1 MCWGGSGV
9 RRRLMLL
16 ASGRRLRSPAPFC
29 TAYSTPGGG
38 TVRRRSYTA
47 HQAIARSNSGF
58 QPISMRGSMRDHL
71 IFWVNGRRLAIGAD
85 GLPAADAFRTVSGF
99 LRERLGLVGTKVV
112 CGEGDCGACT
122 VLVGRPTGGGV
133 AWQPIDSCIRFVFQ
147 LDGCHLVT
155 IEGLAHIDQLAP
167 VQQAMIDCHGSQCG
181 FCTPGFVMTMAA
193 ACERGGVASGDWPA
207 ELAGNLC
214 RCTGYLP
221 IVEAGE
227 RATGV
232 EGWLADRYPETDWAG
247 EAVGMLADSL
257 DIRALVPEAGRQVPR
272 RVLVPATF
280 AEALAARAADP
291 SARVVAG
298 ATDLG
303 VLWNRGLLEVTTW
316 LDLNRMAELGRVALE
331 SGPAGAELVGGAL
344 CSWTAYLESCRV
356 HCPPLVA
363 VLEVFGGPQIRHAGT
378 IGGNVVNGSPIA
390 DFLPMLYA
398 MGADVELASN
408 TGCRRMSI
416 ESFLTGYKQTALRS
430 DELLA
435 RVRLPLPAAGELVR
449 CYKISRRRD
458 LDISTFTAAIRIR
471 LEGDTIRSA
480 AIAYGG
486 VGPTVIRLV
495 ATEAFLVGRPFTA
508 DTFRLAGDMASREIA
523 PLSDVRGSRDYR
535 LALARNVLRKFHQ
548 EHAASAGVSRVPPA
562 GPPSPRPTNLRV
574 GPPAAPSVGQTIPHD
589 SARGHVTGAAH
600 YIDDLPRRTDEL
612 IVGFVPS
619 PLAAGLIRA
628 IDTAAAAAVPG
639 VVAVITAADLPAAR
653 TFGPLFQDEPIL
665 ADGEV
670 LYVGQPVVILA
681 AETAAALA
689 TARRLIHLDI
699 APAEPILTIEQAIAQ
714 GRFIGPERRIRRGE
728 PEAALA
734 AAPHRLAGVF
744 QNLGQEHFYLEAQS
758 ALAWPGEDGQM
769 VIHSSTQGP
778 TETQHV
784 VAAAL
789 GVGMHE
795 VVCVCKRMGGGFGGK
810 ETQGSLP
817 AIMAALVA
825 RQTGRA
831 ARVVYPRDDDMRS
844 TGKRHAYR
852 SEWEVGFDDEGRI
865 GVFRVRFFSAGGAA
879 ADLSTSVMERS
890 MLHADNA
897 YFLEHADIQG
907 QVCFTNHAPATAF
920 RGFGGPQGMAVIEN
934 VIQEIAAYL
943 QSRRDTGRGP
953 AAIDVQLRNLYGG
966 PGRDL
971 TPYGQIVS
979 RNHLPEIVDSL
990 VEGCD
995 YRRRLRAIELAN
1007 QNDPAWLRGLA
1018 VVPVKFGISFTT
1030 RFLNQGNALVN
1041 VYADG
1046 TIQVSTGGTEMGQGL
1061 NTKIRQLV
1069 ADAFGLPP
1077 ERVIVMPTSTEKNAN
1092 TSPTAASA
1100 GTDLNGAAALDACRT
1115 IRRRLAAWAARRFAL
1130 PDRGLTESPADVVFT
1145 GGEVHDRRAPAERI
1159 SFAELCAAAR
1169 RDRVDLGARGF
1180 YATPGVDYNR
1190 ETGRGHPFLYYTQ
1203 GAAAAEVRIDRFT
1216 GTLVVPR
1223 VDLLID
1229 IGRSINPGVDMGQ
1242 VVGGFVQGMGWV
1254 TDECLVYDYEGGLL
1268 SRSPTTYKIPAAS
1281 DVPAIFNAAF
1291 FPNDDNVETVA
1302 RSKAVGEPPLMHALA
1317 VWAAVKHALACE
1329 SRAAAG
1335 RLCLPATGEEI
1346 LRALEATSGAG
1357 TDPWRHSAAAVGWPA
1372 VIRSG

>member
-1 MCWGGSGV
+1 MPGS
-9 RRRLMLL
+9 
-16 ASGRRLRSPAPFC
+16 
-29 TAYSTPGGG
+29 T
-38 TVRRRSYTA
+38 
-47 HQAIARSNSGF
+47 
-58 QPISMRGSMRDHL
+58 RDHL
-71 IFWVNGRRLAIGAD
+71 VLWVNGRRLTIGAG
-85 GLPAADAFRTVSGF
+85 GLPAADAFLTVSSL

-112 CGEGDCGACT
+112 CAEGDCGACT
-122 VLVGRPTGGGV
+122 VLVGRPTAGGI
-133 AWQPIDSCIRFVFQ
+133 AWLPIDSCIRFAFQ

-155 IEGLAHIDQLAP
+155 VEGLADQQRLAP

-193 ACERGGVASGDWPA
+193 ACERPAASRDWPA

-227 RATGV
+227 QATG
-232 EGWLADRYPETDWAG
+232 EPGWLADRYPAAAWAD
-247 EAVGMLADSL
+247 EATGLAADSL
-257 DIRALVPEAGRQVPR
+257 DIEATWTEAGRPLQR
-272 RVLVPATF
+272 RLLMPASLD
-280 AEALAARAADP
+280 EAVAMRAAQP
-291 SARVVAG
+291 EARVVAG

-303 VLWNRGLLEVTTW
+303 VLWNRGLLEVATW
-316 LDLNRMAELGRVALE
+316 LDLNRVAELQGVAVVPE
-331 SGPAGAELVGGAL
+331 PAGTTMVCGAL
-344 CSWTAYLESCRV
+344 CSWTEHLEACRT
-356 HCPPLVA
+356 HCPPLVP

-378 IGGNVVNGSPIA
+378 LGGNIVNGSPIA
-390 DFLPMLYA
+390 DSLPMLFA
-398 MGADVELASN
+398 MDAELELASVA
-408 TGCRRMSI
+408 GRRRVPI
-416 ESFLTGYKQTALRS
+416 GRFYTDYKQTVLRP

-435 RVRLPLPAAGELVR
+435 AVRMPLPAADELVR
-449 CYKISRRRD
+449 CFKISRRRD
-458 LDISTFTAAIRIR
+458 LDISTFTAAIRIGR
-471 LEGDTIRSA
+471 AGDTIASA

-486 VGPTVIRLV
+486 VGPTVVRLP

-508 DTFRLAGDMASREIA
+508 ETFQAAGDVAVEEIT
-523 PLSDVRGSRDYR
+523 PQTDVRGSRDYR
-535 LALARNVLRKFHQ
+535 LALARSVLEKFFQ
-548 EHAASAGVSRVPPA
+548 DHAAGPAAAAPEPPA
-562 GPPSPRPTNLRV
+562 PPRPTELRA
-574 GPPAAPSVGQTIPHD
+574 GPAALPSVGKTIPHD
-589 SARGHVTGAAH
+589 SARGHVTGTAH
-600 YIDDLPRRTDEL
+600 YIDDLPRRADEL
-612 IVGFVPS
+612 VVGIVPS
-619 PLAAGLIRA
+619 PVAAGRITCL
-628 IDTAAAAAVPG
+628 DTTAAAAVPG
-639 VVAVITAADLPAAR
+639 VAAVITAAELPAAR
-653 TFGPLFQDEPIL
+653 RFGPLFQDEPIL

-681 AETAAALA
+681 AESAAALA
-689 TARRLIHLDI
+689 KARRLVRLEIE
-699 APAEPILTIEQAIAQ
+699 PAEPILTIEDAIARE
-714 GRFIGPERRIRRGE
+714 RFIGPERRIRRGDA
-728 PEAALA
+728 EAALA
-734 AAPHRLAGVF
+734 RAPHRLSGVF

-758 ALAWPGEDGQM
+758 ALAWPGEEGQM
-769 VIHSSTQGP
+769 MIHSSTQGP

-784 VAAAL
+784 VAEAL

-831 ARVVYPRDDDMRS
+831 ARLVYPRDDDMRS

-852 SEWEVGFDDEGRI
+852 SEWEVGFDDTGRI
-865 GVFRVRFFSAGGAA
+865 EAFRVKFFSAGGAA

-897 YFLEHADIQG
+897 YFLEHVDIEG
-907 QVCFTNHAPATAF
+907 RVCFTNHAPATAF

-934 VIQEIAAYL
+934 VIQEIATYL
-943 QSRRDTGRGP
+943 AAARDASTNGNGHPRATAPPGPAP
-953 AAIDVQLRNLYGG
+953 AAIDVQLENLYQ
-966 PGRDL
+966 PGREL

-979 RNHLPEIVDSL
+979 RNHLPEIVSTL
-990 VEGCD
+990 VDRCD
-995 YRRRLRAIELAN
+995 YRRRLAAIEAAN
-1007 QNDPAWLRGLA
+1007 RDDSARLRGLA

-1041 VYADG
+1041 VYTDG
-1046 TIQVSTGGTEMGQGL
+1046 TVQVSTGGTEMGQGL
-1061 NTKIRQLV
+1061 NTKILQLV

-1115 IRRRLAAWAARRFAL
+1115 IRGRMAAWAARRFAL
-1130 PDRGLTESPADVVFT
+1130 PERGLTESPDDVVFA
-1145 GGEVHDRRAPAERI
+1145 GGEVFDRRAPDERI
-1159 SFAELCAAAR
+1159 TFAELAAAAR

-1203 GAAAAEVRIDRFT
+1203 GAAAAEVLIDRFT
-1216 GTLVVPR
+1216 GELTVPR

-1254 TDECLVYDYEGGLL
+1254 TGECLVYDAGGGLI

-1281 DVPAIFNAAF
+1281 DVPPIFNAAF
-1291 FPNDDNVETVA
+1291 FPNDDNVETVG

-1317 VWAAVKHALACE
+1317 VWAAVKHALACH
-1329 SRAAAG
+1329 SPAAAA

-1346 LRALEATSGAG
+1346 LRALATAEPGGPASPP
-1357 TDPWRHSAAAVGWPA
+1357 DPWRHSAAACGWSAPTPRQPA
-1372 VIRSG
+1372 TTRSG